1 MLRANNGNRCSRRL
15 LEVIRRL
22 AKHIVYAWLLA
33 LSAALPATAADAP
46 PEGLIAS
53 LTVNSVP
60 RGESALLMTADRDFW
75 ILLSSFDVL
84 GLKGPAGVLAAS
96 PAARQRDGL
105 TYLSLATLSRN
116 RLRFDEK
123 NLVLEVTLPPEL
135 FGEQAFYSQD
145 RAAPAVRFR
154 KGDGAF
160 VNYFVTA
167 SQSFG
172 GPEGTDNG
180 VALRLDNELGA
191 YVGPAFFRHET
202 AYRRDGGTSS
212 FSRVATQV
220 IFDHVPSLSRLT
232 LGDAFVVTGALG
244 SSMALGG
251 IAWGTYFP
259 MSPQLIRSP
268 LASVLGSVETPSIV
282 DVSVGGLP
290 VTRQRVAPGAFEI
303 RNIAYYGGARNLEI
317 SVTEANGRVRRFE
330 VPYYF
335 SDNSL
340 RQGLHEFSYAVGKIR
355 SETEGG
361 DGNPRYGAGSALAYH
376 QYGFTDSITA
386 GARLEAAAQFAGAGI
401 NASYRSD
408 SIGYFA
414 ADVGVSRESR
424 RDRRGHAIQ
433 LSYAYQASSSGV
445 RVALR
450 KLSPDYRPLS
460 SLTDLSADVLSPAS
474 LQEWRVTGY
483 LNPLPALFMSADVTR
498 VRDAARAYGMTTS
511 LNATYR
517 FSPLV
522 SITASVR
529 NGNEPGLGHTTEGF
543 LGLLFSLDNQSTASV
558 SHRQS
563 GEASSSLASYNRAA
577 PVGEGTGYRLDA
589 SHDRIDQVSTSRL
602 QPHLQVNTP
611 WAIISSEGL
620 VEKTDQQ
627 PVRSNL
633 SISAAGG
640 LTLVGG
646 KFSATRP
653 IYDSFGLVELGVPLA
668 GVRVYLNNQPVG
680 TTDAS
685 GSLYIPSLSSFQENQ
700 VRLDHRDI
708 PLQYAVARVDQAVI
722 PAFRAGVRIPFG
734 LYRARAVAGRIVARQ
749 AGRAVALPP
758 QRVMIRTANG
768 DKAMSIESGG
778 DFYVEGVA
786 PGRYRIDAR
795 IADAGCGVDLVV
807 PDSADVYVELKEAL
821 ICE

>member
-1 MLRANNGNRCSRRL
+1 VLWANNGNGCSRRL
-15 LEVIRRL
+15 DVIRRL
-22 AKHIVYAWLLA
+22 AKHIAYAWLLA
-33 LSAALPATAADAP
+33 LAAALPATAADAP

-53 LTVNSVP
+53 VTVNSVP

-105 TYLSLATLSRN
+105 TYLSLVTLSRN

-123 NLVLEVTLPPEL
+123 NLMLEVTLPPEL

-145 RAAPAVRFR
+145 GAAPAVRFR

-160 VNYFVTA
+160 ANYFVTA

-202 AYRRDGGTSS
+202 AYRRDGGKSS

-232 LGDAFVVTGALG
+232 LGDTFIVTGALG
-244 SSMALGG
+244 SSLALGG

-303 RNIAYYGGARNLEI
+303 RNIATTAGHETSDFRRGKRTGAAVRGALLLQRQLAAAGAAR
-317 SVTEANGRVRRFE
+317 VQLRGRQDSHRDRGWRWQ
-330 VPYYF
+330 
-335 SDNSL
+335 SAL
-340 RQGLHEFSYAVGKIR
+340 WGRI
-355 SETEGG
+355 
-361 DGNPRYGAGSALAYH
+361 GAGLPPVRIYRFHHGGRPTRGGSRCR
-376 QYGFTDSITA
+376 G
-386 GARLEAAAQFAGAGI
+386 GI

-483 LNPLPALFMSADVTR
+483 LNPLPALFISADVTR
-498 VRDAARAYGMTTS
+498 VRDAAR
-511 LNATYR
+511 LR
-517 FSPLV
+517 
-522 SITASVR
+522 
-529 NGNEPGLGHTTEGF
+529 H
-543 LGLLFSLDNQSTASV
+543 DHQSQR
-558 SHRQS
+558 H
-563 GEASSSLASYNRAA
+563 L
-577 PVGEGTGYRLDA
+577 PV
-589 SHDRIDQVSTSRL
+589 
-602 QPHLQVNTP
+602 
-611 WAIISSEGL
+611 
-620 VEKTDQQ
+620 
-627 PVRSNL
+627 
-633 SISAAGG
+633 
-640 LTLVGG
+640 
-646 KFSATRP
+646 
-653 IYDSFGLVELGVPLA
+653 
-668 GVRVYLNNQPVG
+668 
-680 TTDAS
+680 
-685 GSLYIPSLSSFQENQ
+685 
-700 VRLDHRDI
+700 
-708 PLQYAVARVDQAVI
+708 
-722 PAFRAGVRIPFG
+722 
-734 LYRARAVAGRIVARQ
+734 
-749 AGRAVALPP
+749 
-758 QRVMIRTANG
+758 
-768 DKAMSIESGG
+768 
-778 DFYVEGVA
+778 
-786 PGRYRIDAR
+786 
-795 IADAGCGVDLVV
+795 
-807 PDSADVYVELKEAL
+807 
-821 ICE
+821 